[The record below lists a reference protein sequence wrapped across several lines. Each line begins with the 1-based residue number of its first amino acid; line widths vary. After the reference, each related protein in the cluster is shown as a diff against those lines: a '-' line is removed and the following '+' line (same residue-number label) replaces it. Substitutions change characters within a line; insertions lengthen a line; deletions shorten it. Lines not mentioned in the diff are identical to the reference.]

1 MRSMNQEEQQAIAL
15 AATIQALS
23 IVHEVATEGKFDEE
37 LAKPLFQALI
47 TYSPDDT
54 LSAYGGQSRALHY
67 GIKQLKEMFGDNLN
81 RDIAQYLL
89 SVLTIELKLVRSTN
103 MRQLLQ
109 AELQRIA
116 AQIENASRFGSLEL
130 DEDDDEGENFAR
142 ETTQT
147 SALLTSREVIGELAM
162 LYKQT
167 ASQTEPRIMIKGNHQ
182 FLQQEVSAN
191 QIRALLLAALRGAAF
206 FRHYGGKR
214 FDLMMKRHQY
224 VEILNG
230 L

>member
-1 MRSMNQEEQQAIAL
+1 MLPMNQEEQQAIAL

-23 IVHEVATEGKFDEE
+23 IVHEVATEGKFNEE
-37 LAKPLFQALI
+37 LATPLFQALI
-47 TYSPDDT
+47 RYNPDDT
-54 LSAYGGQSRALHY
+54 LSAYGGQPRALSY
-67 GIKQLKEMFGDNLN
+67 GIQQLKEMFGDNLN

-89 SVLTIELKLVRSTN
+89 SVLTIELKLVRNTN

-116 AQIENASRFGSLEL
+116 AQIDNASRFGSLEL
-130 DEDDDEGENFAR
+130 DDDEELPR
-142 ETTQT
+142 EGIQTT
-147 SALLTSREVIGELAM
+147 SLLTSREVIGELAV

-182 FLQQEVSAN
+182 FLQQEISAN

-206 FRHYGGKR
+206 FRHNGGKR

-224 VEILNG
+224 IEILSG

>member
-1 MRSMNQEEQQAIAL
+1 MHFMNQEEQQAIAL

-23 IVHEVATEGKFDEE
+23 IVHDVATEGKFDEE
-37 LAKPLFQALI
+37 LAKPLFQALV
-47 TYSPDDT
+47 TYNPNDT
-54 LSAYGGQSRALHY
+54 LSAYGGQARELNY
-67 GIKQLKEMFGDNLN
+67 GIQQLKEMFSDNLN
-81 RDIAQYLL
+81 RDVAQYLL
-89 SVLTIELKLVRSTN
+89 AVLTIELKLVRSTN

-116 AQIENASRFGSLEL
+116 AQIDNASRFGSLKLGDDGEDEKDEL
-130 DEDDDEGENFAR
+130 AHKDA
-142 ETTQT
+142 QP
-147 SALLTSREVIGELAM
+147 SLLTSIEVISELAV

-182 FLQQEVSAN
+182 FLQQETSAN

-206 FRHYGGKR
+206 FRHHGGKR

-224 VEILNG
+224 VEILDR